1 MSTKRVLQLS
11 AVILFLSA
19 AADLLSVALNLREIL
34 STPALARVFF
44 NPSHP
49 MHNPEGLRVYG
60 ITVFSAAVK
69 LVTGILA
76 LRQSVV
82 SGKATVC
89 KISAIAT
96 VLLSVY
102 TLRCTF
108 LSQAFSPIPCFIGV
122 LAVVLILSA
131 LAYSGAGKTKALRIT
146 VGIAVL
152 CWALL
157 NLMYPYFLILNLR
170 ANYGFLSAN
179 ISVLTGSLDPRL
191 QMYAEQFRSSVG
203 KILSVGIPN
212 FLLLLLTGIT
222 ALISFAK
229 PKMARVSIMAAVLAA
244 VSCCALVLLPHPDY
258 LQQHA
263 LAFPAMGTAVC
274 AVCIVSMLLREKPVV
289 QAEEN
294 ISAG

>member
-11 AVILFLSA
+11 AVLLLLSA
-19 AADLLSVALNLREIL
+19 AADILSVAHNLREIL

-49 MHNPEGLRVYG
+49 MHNPDGLRIYG
-60 ITVFSAAVK
+60 IAIFAAVIK
-69 LVTGILA
+69 LITGILA

-89 KISAIAT
+89 KIFAIAT

-108 LSQAFSPIPCFIGV
+108 LSQAFSPVPNFIGM
-122 LAVVLILSA
+122 LAVMLILSA

-152 CWALL
+152 CWAFL
-157 NLMYPYFLILNLR
+157 NLMYPCFLILDLR
-170 ANYGFLSAN
+170 ANYSFLSAN
-179 ISVLTGSLDPRL
+179 ISVLSGSLDPRL
-191 QMYAEQFRSSVG
+191 QTYAEQFRSSVG

-222 ALISFAK
+222 ALISSAK
-229 PKMARVSIMAAVLAA
+229 PKMARVSLVTAVLAA
-244 VSCCALVLLPHPDY
+244 VSCCAPVILPHPDY
-258 LQQHA
+258 LQQNA
-263 LAFPAMGTAVC
+263 LAFSAMGVAVC
-274 AVCIVSMLLREKPVV
+274 AVCIVSMLLREKPAAP
-289 QAEEN
+289 AEEN
-294 ISAG
+294 TCAE

>member
-1 MSTKRVLQLS
+1 MSTKRILQLS
-11 AVILFLSA
+11 AVLLLLSA
-19 AADLLSVALNLREIL
+19 AADILSVATNLREIL

-60 ITVFSAAVK
+60 ITVFSAVAK

-76 LRQSVV
+76 LRQSMV

-89 KISAIAT
+89 KIFAIAT

-102 TLRCTF
+102 TLRFTF
-108 LSQAFSPIPCFIGV
+108 LSQAFSPIPNFIGM

-131 LAYSGAGKTKALRIT
+131 LAYSGAGKMKALRIT

-157 NLMYPYFLILNLR
+157 NLMYPCFLILNLQ
-170 ANYGFLSAN
+170 ANYSFLSAN

-212 FLLLLLTGIT
+212 FVLLLLTGIT
-222 ALISFAK
+222 ALISSAK
-229 PKMARVSIMAAVLAA
+229 PKLTRVSLVAAVLAA
-244 VSCCALVLLPHPDY
+244 VSCCALLLLPHPDY

-263 LAFPAMGTAVC
+263 LAFPAMGIAVC
-274 AVCIVSMLLREKPVV
+274 AVCIVSMLLREKPAAP
-289 QAEEN
+289 AEEN
-294 ISAG
+294 TCAE